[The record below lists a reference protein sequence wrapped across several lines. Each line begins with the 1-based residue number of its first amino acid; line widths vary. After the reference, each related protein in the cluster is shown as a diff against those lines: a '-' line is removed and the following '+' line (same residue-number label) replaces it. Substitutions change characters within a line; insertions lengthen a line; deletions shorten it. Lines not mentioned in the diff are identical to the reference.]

1 MARRRKGRPVNGIL
15 VLDKPTGLSSNAALQ
30 TARRI
35 FDAQKA
41 GHTGALDPLASGVL
55 PVCFGEA
62 TKFSQYLLD
71 ADKAYFSLF
80 RFGIRTAS
88 GDAEGEELQRCDAS
102 HLTAEAVDGALPAFR
117 GDITQVPS
125 MYSALKHQGQPLYKL
140 ARKGIEV
147 ERKSRQ
153 VTIHSLTAGTFTPGE
168 HPSLEVDVHCSKG
181 TYIRSIA
188 EDLGE
193 ALGVGGHV
201 EVLRRTQAGP
211 FNLGQAVTLD
221 ELRERVENHGLESLD
236 ELLLPVE
243 TPLLHMPEVS
253 INADMGHYF
262 LQGQAVMLS
271 GLPEGLI
278 RVYVDGLGFV
288 GLGECND
295 DAMLEPRRLFQFAAN

>member
-15 VLDKPTGLSSNAALQ
+15 VLDKPTGMSSNAALQ
-30 TARRI
+30 TARRL

-71 ADKAYFSLF
+71 ADKAYHSVF
-80 RFGIRTAS
+80 RLGVHTAS
-88 GDAEGEELQRCDAS
+88 GDAEGDELSRCDAS
-102 HLTAEAVDGALPAFR
+102 HIDRQAIEAVADEFR
-117 GDITQVPS
+117 GEIEQIPS
-125 MYSALKHQGQPLYKL
+125 MYSALKFQGQPLYKL

-153 VTIHSLTAGTFTPGE
+153 VTIHELALGEFVAGEF
-168 HPSLEVDVHCSKG
+168 PSLAVDVHCSKG

-188 EDLGE
+188 EDLGA

-201 EVLRRTQAGP
+201 EVLRRTMAGP
-211 FNLGQAVTLD
+211 FNLTQAITLD
-221 ELRERVENHGLESLD
+221 ELRDLSEREGLEALD
-236 ELLLPVE
+236 ALLLPVE
-243 TPLLHMPEVS
+243 TPVMHLPEVVIS
-253 INADMGHYF
+253 ADLGHYF
-262 LQGQAVMLS
+262 LHGQPVMKS
-271 GLPEGLI
+271 ALPEGLL

-295 DAMLEPRRLFQFAAN
+295 DAMLAPRRLFQFSAN